1 MSRLWQTSMSG
12 KVRLRNTMS
21 FTQDAQFCHLCLVE
35 GTFPLAS
42 LEAELAAYVSHPEK
56 QEQAFDI
63 TTIPKISREQAA
75 AEVPRKSRILSRT
88 QGCRLTA

>member
-1 MSRLWQTSMSG
+1 MSTFE
-12 KVRLRNTMS
+12 KVRSISLFKTFWVMLISHFNS
-21 FTQDAQFCHLCLVE
+21 AE

-42 LEAELAAYVSHPEK
+42 LESELAAYVSHPEK

-75 AEVPRKSRILSRT
+75 AEVPRMSHAIPSFW
-88 QGCRLTA
+88 RL